1 MGGDDEYYQSTNLP
15 SNTFMLKERSCFTN
29 EGSIG
34 SCTSLRSCYPTFK
47 LSQVNQEEMWVM
59 FTRGTCSYGGENGR
73 KVFICLNEI
82 KSKIIKVTLF
92 DLQMYGVCCPKQSSS
107 GVRNSYEYAP
117 SMSTN
122 PYTRPTNIYSWLQN
136 PYRPTK
142 PVTTTTNGLAEQSA
156 DKQSVTCGAGPS
168 KTLSFDEQRIVG
180 GTDAQKNSWPSI
192 VSGFANSLCQDHLL
206 YTKMTWR
213 FFKRFR
219 WD

>member
-1 MGGDDEYYQSTNLP
+1 MGGDDDEYYQSTNLP

-73 KVFICLNEI
+73 QVFFLENDV
-82 KSKIIKVTLF
+82 KSKIIKVAPLLICRCTESAARNNPLGSAILMNTLP
-92 DLQMYGVCCPKQSSS
+92 VCPLIRTPGRQIFTRGWIGGLVAQQS
-107 GVRNSYEYAP
+107 
-117 SMSTN
+117 M
-122 PYTRPTNIYSWLQN
+122 
-136 PYRPTK
+136 
-142 PVTTTTNGLAEQSA
+142 
-156 DKQSVTCGAGPS
+156 DKQSTCGAGPT

-192 VSGFANSLCQDHLL
+192 VSGFANSLVNSICSIL
-206 YTKMTWR
+206 K
-213 FFKRFR
+213 
-219 WD
+219 